1 MKIVHSWLLDLCPGL
16 PDDTEAIAE
25 ALSDLGLAV
34 ESVDRVGSAVE
45 GVITAKVLRT
55 ERHPD
60 AAKVHR
66 VYVDAGDGVERHVWC
81 GAFNMS
87 AGDVVPLATNS
98 LDDPIDASPIAI
110 GKRLYLRGRSHLY
123 CIEESTA
130 TAP

>member
-16 PDDTEAIAE
+16 PDDTEAIAD

-66 VYVDAGDGVERHVWC
+66 VYVDAGDGVERQLHCCRV
-81 GAFNMS
+81 A
-87 AGDVVPLATNS
+87 AGDRDALGVDQMRAVRLGQAVRPVVVESMIGAEV
-98 LDDPIDASPIAI
+98 DDDAW
-110 GKRLYLRGRSHLY
+110 G
-123 CIEESTA
+123 
-130 TAP
+130 